1 MLLLLKQEQDSGK
14 EDPSPACSPGPCG
27 AAGLG
32 WGGEGCR
39 GSVRHRGAAPFRGA
53 AGADTQVT
61 APACPAGGLAP
72 RGSYRAGS
80 GAHRGGAG
88 TEINGRRFSRSP
100 SGPHLPPTGPFDIF
114 RVGSIFSITKL
125 RLRP

>member
-1 MLLLLKQEQDSGK
+1 MLLLLKQEQDSRQ

-32 WGGEGCR
+32 EGGER
-39 GSVRHRGAAPFRGA
+39 SVRHRGASPFRGA

-61 APACPAGGLAP
+61 ARACPAGGLAP
-72 RGSYRAGS
+72 RGSYLVGS

-88 TEINGRRFSRSP
+88 TEVSGRPWS
-100 SGPHLPPTGPFDIF
+100 
-114 RVGSIFSITKL
+114 
-125 RLRP
+125 